1 VNVAVPDRKPVII
14 VSEDEFLVR
23 MFTADFL
30 DEAGFEVLEA
40 RNAHEALRLLES
52 RPDVAAIVTDVE
64 MPGAIDGLEL
74 ARRVRQG
81 TPGIA
86 VVIVSGRVRPAPH
99 QVPSGAKFVSKPF
112 EPSTVLGMLQ
122 DLMGYCPLSTHREW
136 STP

>member
-1 VNVAVPDRKPVII
+1 MKAAAPQARPVII

-40 RNAHEALRLLES
+40 RDAHEALCLLES

-64 MPGAIDGLEL
+64 MPGSIDGLEL

-81 TPGIA
+81 SPRIA
-86 VVIVSGRVRPAPH
+86 VVILSGRVRPAPH
-99 QVPSGAKFVSKPF
+99 QLPFGAKFVSKPF
-112 EPSTVLGMLQ
+112 EPSTVLGMLEEM
-122 DLMGYCPLSTHREW
+122 MGYCALASPR
-136 STP
+136 